1 MIAKFNPSGTH
12 EHKGKLKIRVD
23 IYPVEASKTFASQRV
38 DKLNRELTDKERAE
52 FDLLDGEKLKLKE
65 QVLRKKIGTHKE
77 LNPCLCHFIA
87 IDEGMTKKELEGYV
101 QSIFSKDTIDEL
113 DDALDKD
120 DRNKVSQTMKS
131 KCGNGKIHSKQA
143 NLDSINKRF
152 KNLEVIVGVN

>member
-1 MIAKFNPSGTH
+1 MIARFNASGTH
-12 EHKGKLKIRVD
+12 EHKGKLKVRVD
-23 IYPVEASKTFASQRV
+23 IYPDPTRKTYIHQHV
-38 DKLNRELTDKERAE
+38 DKLDREPTEEERA
-52 FDLLDGEKLKLKE
+52 DKKLLA
-65 QVLRKKIGTHKE
+65 KIGTHKE